1 MKTIEETKVLQLIT
15 VNPMQDV
22 SEPPFSQEE
31 EEEEKK
37 NDQIGISF
45 YP

>member
-31 EEEEKK
+31 EKKKK